1 MKKQYFFLIKIFSI
15 LIITV
20 FTIFIAI
27 NIYMTNFAKKYIYT
41 DINSLPEKYTVIIP
55 GARVYKTTVSTVVRD
70 RLEAGA
76 TCIKKGK
83 VKKILLSGDHG
94 RKDYDEVNRM
104 RIYLQEIY
112 GIDGNNIFMD
122 HAGFSTYETMYRA
135 RDIFCVKDAIVVTQQ
150 FHTVRSVYIGRKL
163 GLDIVAYSAPEITGF
178 AENLH
183 ISWAI
188 RESLARVKSF
198 FLVLFKV
205 KPTYLG
211 EKIPITEDSKK
222 SWD

>member
-1 MKKQYFFLIKIFSI
+1 AS
-15 LIITV
+15 
-20 FTIFIAI
+20 
-27 NIYMTNFAKKYIYT
+27 FAKKYIYN
-41 DINSLPEKYTVIIP
+41 DINSLPEKYAVITP
-55 GARVYKTTVSTVVRD
+55 GARVYKNTVSAVVRD

-76 TCIKKGK
+76 DCIKKGK
-83 VKKILLSGDHG
+83 GEKILLSGDHG

-104 RIYLQEIY
+104 KDYLQKIY
-112 GIDGNNIFMD
+112 GIEGEKIFMD

-178 AENLH
+178 ANKLH
-183 ISWAI
+183 MSWAI

-198 FLVLFKV
+198 FLVLFNV